1 METVQLLNI
10 TETAAKKIKEHL
22 KTSKME
28 TGALRVFIKGGGCS
42 GYSYGLTLEDKPSED
57 DNIIDSKGVKVVVD
71 KASADKLKGVTIDYL
86 ESLEES
92 GFKINNPAA
101 TSSCGCGK
109 SFGTGGC

>member
-1 METVQLLNI
+1 MGTLN
-10 TETAAKKIKEHL
+10 EIKEHL
-22 KTSKME
+22 KNSKME

-57 DNIIDSKGVKVVVD
+57 DNIIDSNGVKVVVD
-71 KASADKLKGVTIDYL
+71 KASAEQLKGVTIDYL

>member
-1 METVQLLNI
+1 M
-10 TETAAKKIKEHL
+10 
-22 KTSKME
+22 
-28 TGALRVFIKGGGCS
+28 
-42 GYSYGLTLEDKPSED
+42 
-57 DNIIDSKGVKVVVD
+57 KVVVD
-71 KASADKLKGVTIDYL
+71 KASAEQLKGVTIDYL